1 MQTSVRQDHPSIADI
16 IQNESNNGYE
26 ILYHLAKSAGKHPL
40 LIRFPSEP
48 QEPQQTPDMTVNQY
62 RIAWTQYLQYRLFD
76 GTVYSDRYFMQQFVR
91 RLHPS
96 INQRIGSHVL
106 HAVDKVP
113 IDRALPKTFS
123 PTELKHTLKEFTE
136 FANLPTTLL
145 DKTPRQYQQ
154 QSQAVRALYNSTSS
168 AEARTNDIDLP
179 AIVAA
184 LNNTSASTCFLCKA
198 DNHRMA
204 QCAIYQRL
212 RDNPRAI
219 TALLRQL
226 RPHKSTSRQRG
237 PPREIRQVFAED
249 TSTDE
254 AGEGLLIE
262 AGEGNVDDNI
272 SIDNA
277 TTTPPQ
283 EPIDT
288 LESDFL

>member
-1 MQTSVRQDHPSIADI
+1 
-16 IQNESNNGYE
+16 
-26 ILYHLAKSAGKHPL
+26 
-40 LIRFPSEP
+40 
-48 QEPQQTPDMTVNQY
+48 
-62 RIAWTQYLQYRLFD
+62 
-76 GTVYSDRYFMQQFVR
+76 
-91 RLHPS
+91 
-96 INQRIGSHVL
+96 
-106 HAVDKVP
+106 
-113 IDRALPKTFS
+113 
-123 PTELKHTLKEFTE
+123 
-136 FANLPTTLL
+136 
-145 DKTPRQYQQ
+145 
-154 QSQAVRALYNSTSS
+154 
-168 AEARTNDIDLP
+168 
-179 AIVAA
+179 
-184 LNNTSASTCFLCKA
+184 
-198 DNHRMA
+198 MA